1 LTERQVRTFDDI
13 ARAVYRKDLT
23 AIRDLRPDEVNLT
36 DADGRTP
43 LIHAV
48 LAEDAAPAVVK
59 ALIER
64 GAKVDV
70 ADREQQ
76 WTALHFAARDQNEP
90 IMRLL
95 LERGAAL
102 DPADAFGNTPLWR
115 SVMNTG
121 ESLAVPKL
129 LLEHGADPNRKNRS
143 GKSPLDVARDS
154 GQEELVEL
162 FERRSG
168 AGPQAVER

>member
-1 LTERQVRTFDDI
+1 
-13 ARAVYRKDLT
+13 
-23 AIRDLRPDEVNLT
+23 
-36 DADGRTP
+36 
-43 LIHAV
+43 
-48 LAEDAAPAVVK
+48 
-59 ALIER
+59 
-64 GAKVDV
+64 
-70 ADREQQ
+70 
-76 WTALHFAARDQNEP
+76 
-90 IMRLL
+90 MRLL

-129 LLEHGADPNRKNRS
+129 LLEQGADPNRKNRS
-143 GKSPLDVARDS
+143 GKSPLDVARDR